1 MKCKYNSLIECD
13 FDSINQ
19 VRTDCRSFDC
29 EQYEQ
34 SQNKL
39 PIFKIGTENY
49 FWDRQLYQYRNVN
62 NPHDILDGNMVDD
75 SDIKVELIELN
86 NGNI

>member
-1 MKCKYNSLIECD
+1 M
-13 FDSINQ
+13 
-19 VRTDCRSFDC
+19 
-29 EQYEQ
+29 
-34 SQNKL
+34 NKL

-62 NPHDILDGNMVDD
+62 NPHDILDGNMVDE
-75 SDIKVELIELN
+75 SNIKVELIELN